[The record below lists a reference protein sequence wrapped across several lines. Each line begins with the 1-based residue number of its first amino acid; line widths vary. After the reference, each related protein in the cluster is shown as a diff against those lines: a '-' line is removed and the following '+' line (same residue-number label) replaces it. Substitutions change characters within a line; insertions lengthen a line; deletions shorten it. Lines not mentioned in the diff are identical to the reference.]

1 MKYKSMDDLPLTL
14 CVEDIAGILGISRVM
29 AYNLC
34 HSKGFPAVR
43 MGRRILIPKDRFL
56 DWLKS
61 LPEV

>member
-43 MGRRILIPKDRFL
+43 MGRRILIPKDRF
-56 DWLKS
+56 
-61 LPEV
+61 